1 MRQAYYSYLLDSN
14 QEERAA
20 ELKVREHDFLQAIK
34 LYMKGVRSL
43 FLPTKMVLWWYNM
56 GWNLFVAGYA
66 RKGSAGYFG

>member
-43 FLPTKMVLWWYNM
+43 FLPSKMVLWCCNM
-56 GWNLFVAGYA
+56 ELNLFVAGYA